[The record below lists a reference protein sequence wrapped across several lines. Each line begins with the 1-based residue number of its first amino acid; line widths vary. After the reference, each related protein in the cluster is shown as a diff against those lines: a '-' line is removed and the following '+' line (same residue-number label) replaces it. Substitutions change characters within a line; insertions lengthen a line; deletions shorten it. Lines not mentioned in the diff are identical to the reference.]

1 MDIRFAESIDLNRIA
16 ELYLRNHKTT
26 YKDLLSPDYINR
38 LDYDYGIG
46 KWSAEFSDPK
56 TVIWVACD
64 GHEFLGFVSAT
75 PDYKENDTIYLE
87 SLHIIENA
95 RGKGIGTALIR
106 TVAEYAKKN
115 GYKRMSINIVKG
127 NDRAGDLYR
136 KLGARHTSYFE
147 DDFSGTISF
156 SERLIWDN
164 LDCF

>member
-38 LDYDYGIG
+38 LDYNYGIG

-95 RGKGIGTALIR
+95 RGKGIGTALFLI
-106 TVAEYAKKN
+106 Y
-115 GYKRMSINIVKG
+115 
-127 NDRAGDLYR
+127 YR
-136 KLGARHTSYFE
+136 
-147 DDFSGTISF
+147 
-156 SERLIWDN
+156 
-164 LDCF
+164 